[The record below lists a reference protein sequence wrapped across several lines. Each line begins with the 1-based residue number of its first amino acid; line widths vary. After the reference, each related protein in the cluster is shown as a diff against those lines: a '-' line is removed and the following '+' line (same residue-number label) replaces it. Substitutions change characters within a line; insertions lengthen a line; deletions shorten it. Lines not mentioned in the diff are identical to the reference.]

1 MKTEHETI
9 DIRIKLYDISVDYRD
24 RVGMISISIASTT
37 YYHFG
42 SPNNF
47 LLSLYIQHLY
57 QCEN

>member
-37 YYHFG
+37 CYHFG

-57 QCEN
+57 